1 MRDLPSGQTWWTIRV
16 RESVRVHHLRRSH
29 PLGPDASASHQ
40 VKNARTGKRYALIG
54 HAIASA
60 KAGDDDLAES
70 GDLQRRTLRWAGGLL
85 TVRSRDPNSAK
96 AVASTI
102 IKGQFDGPVV
112 TFSSRQATGCVL
124 EGLTVQGSTVGLS
137 CQDAIPTIRDCVL
150 NCTDGIAVEFWWG
163 CKPRLIGCTV
173 AGQVK
178 EGGDPGL
185 IAYWTLDETEGA
197 TAHDSVGTNDARVVG
212 NPVWRPSGG
221 KVKGALQLDGVGEY
235 LTTGYVLDPGT
246 GSFTVLAWVKGGAP
260 GQVILSQDGGANWLL
275 ADASQDRLTTNLS
288 APAGQNPAKPLV
300 SGTVITDGQWHRV
313 GFAWDGKSRVLYVDD
328 SEVARDAQA
337 RLAASTG
344 GLHIGAGAYL
354 ATGTFWSGL
363 IDDVRIYNRA
373 VDP

>member
-1 MRDLPSGQTWWTIRV
+1 MGGQT
-16 RESVRVHHLRRSH
+16 
-29 PLGPDASASHQ
+29 
-40 VKNARTGKRYALIG
+40 
-54 HAIASA
+54 
-60 KAGDDDLAES
+60 
-70 GDLQRRTLRWAGGLL
+70 L

-150 NCTDGIAVEFWWG
+150 NCPDGIAVEFWWG

-275 ADASQDRLTTNLS
+275 ADASRTDSRRTCRRLRARIRRSHWSQGPSLPTGSGIASVLPGTARAES
-288 APAGQNPAKPLV
+288 CTWMTVRWPETRKPASRHRPAV
-300 SGTVITDGQWHRV
+300 YT
-313 GFAWDGKSRVLYVDD
+313 
-328 SEVARDAQA
+328 
-337 RLAASTG
+337 
-344 GLHIGAGAYL
+344 
-354 ATGTFWSGL
+354 SGL
-363 IDDVRIYNRA
+363 GRTLLPAPSGRV
-373 VDP
+373 